1 MVTFVTGQA
10 QALAKTLVPALRPIK
25 ENAVLGTSVLLTRWS
40 HVHLEPTQQLEP
52 QFALSSPLVN
62 FGPQQTILLEPVR
75 LAPTKTSMQY
85 KLRAPRVQKGAPAVQ
100 ARSILLSVPQ
110 VISLPSKK

>member
-62 FGPQQTILLEPVR
+62 FGPQQTILLEPAR
-75 LAPTKTSMQY
+75 LALTKTSMQY
-85 KLRAPRVQKGAPAVQ
+85 RPGALRVLLGAPAVQ
-100 ARSILLSVPQ
+100 APSILLSVPL
-110 VISLPSKK
+110 VISLPLLK